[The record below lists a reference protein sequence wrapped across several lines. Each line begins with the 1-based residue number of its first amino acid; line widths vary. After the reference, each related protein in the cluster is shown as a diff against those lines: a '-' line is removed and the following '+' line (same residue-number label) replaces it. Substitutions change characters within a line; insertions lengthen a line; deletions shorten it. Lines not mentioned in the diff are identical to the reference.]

1 MVVHLTILHPV
12 VYLDLKETFPVKRK
26 NCHSHNPTS
35 YYPLMVC
42 ASVIRVSLLFTVCT
56 KYLHNFRG
64 KVSIH
69 KPGFKGKGKEKVF
82 VVTKNSKILCLM
94 YVYEKCLVHY

>member
-64 KVSIH
+64 KVSVH
-69 KPGFKGKGKEKVF
+69 KPGLKGKERKRF
-82 VVTKNSKILCLM
+82 L
-94 YVYEKCLVHY
+94 